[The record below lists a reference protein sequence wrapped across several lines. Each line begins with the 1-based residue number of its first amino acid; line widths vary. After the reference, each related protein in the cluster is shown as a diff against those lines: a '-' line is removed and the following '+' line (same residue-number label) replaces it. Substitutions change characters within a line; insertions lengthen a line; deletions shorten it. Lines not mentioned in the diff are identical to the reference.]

1 MWGFLR
7 TTSFYVPNKGAE
19 SSEKKGGKKRG
30 GEAHLGAALIPKSK
44 KKKKKG
50 QGMDGNAPVTRQVLP
65 GERVGVSKEG
75 ISPPHT
81 PPFI

>member
-1 MWGFLR
+1 MFQIKVLNLLR
-7 TTSFYVPNKGAE
+7 RKE
-19 SSEKKGGKKRG
+19 EKKGGGSSWCSIDPQKQ
-30 GEAHLGAALIPKSK
+30 

>member
-1 MWGFLR
+1 MFQIKVLNLLR
-7 TTSFYVPNKGAE
+7 RKE
-19 SSEKKGGKKRG
+19 EKKGGGSSWCSIDPQKQ
-30 GEAHLGAALIPKSK
+30 K